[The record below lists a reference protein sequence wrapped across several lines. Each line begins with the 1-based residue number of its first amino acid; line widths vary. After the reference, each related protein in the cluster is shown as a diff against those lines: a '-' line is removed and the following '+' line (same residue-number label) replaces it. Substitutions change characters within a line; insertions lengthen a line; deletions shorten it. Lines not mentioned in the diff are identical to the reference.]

1 MTTTP
6 APRSCG
12 WVRSPITPCAT
23 AIGPA
28 AALSTSYPHWTPRS
42 RTAPASPSSSPPG
55 CATYGESTLSAS
67 WSSAPRPL
75 GIEPIDSDADEL
87 DVEVTPEQA
96 IEYAVEATIDE
107 LQDFF
112 VSLGMPRALSEFG
125 VTEDDIEKMIPGL
138 KINRGELF
146 GSFRKLTLDNARKI
160 YRSAL

>member
-1 MTTTP
+1 MTYHLFP
-6 APRSCG
+6 KQPGR
-12 WVRSPITPCAT
+12 
-23 AIGPA
+23 
-28 AALSTSYPHWTPRS
+28 TSARQ
-42 RTAPASPSSSPPG
+42 
-55 CATYGESTLSAS
+55 LSAAVDAR
-67 WSSAPRPL
+67 SAPVPLNVLRPGFFSPL
-75 GIEPIDSDADEL
+75 WPVAPFVRE
-87 DVEVTPEQA
+87 A

>member
-1 MTTTP
+1 M
-6 APRSCG
+6 
-12 WVRSPITPCAT
+12 
-23 AIGPA
+23 
-28 AALSTSYPHWTPRS
+28 
-42 RTAPASPSSSPPG
+42 
-55 CATYGESTLSAS
+55 
-67 WSSAPRPL
+67 
-75 GIEPIDSDADEL
+75 EL
-87 DVEVTPEQA
+87 TPEQA